1 MNTRAHLVKRAFL
14 IGTASVIGLIFGN
27 SAQSQQDHGAGHAKQ
42 PDARQAV
49 HFPDELRAHTLANM
63 RDHLLALQQIDE
75 ALARQ
80 DFGEAA
86 HIAEFRLGLSSLE
99 VHGAAHLAPYMPKGM
114 QDIGSAMHAA
124 ASRLAIAATDAGATG
139 DVKPALAALGQ
150 VMRQCVACHAAYRV
164 Q

>member
-1 MNTRAHLVKRAFL
+1 M
-14 IGTASVIGLIFGN
+14 IGLASVIGLVAGGP
-27 SAQSQQDHGAGHAKQ
+27 AQSQQNHGAGHAAP

-49 HFPDELRAHTLANM
+49 RFPDDLRAHTLANM

-80 DFGEAA
+80 DFGAA
-86 HIAEFRLGLSSLE
+86 GHIAEFRLGLSSLE
-99 VHGAAHLAPYMPKGM
+99 PHGAAHLAPYMPKGM

-124 ASRLAIAATDAGATG
+124 ASRLAIAAADAGAIG